1 MADMF
6 EQNLPDSTVL
16 IADDVP
22 KNVQILGQILEK
34 EGYDVAVAQNGRE
47 VLEVLQRI
55 SPDLILLDIMMPEMD
70 GLETSEKLRQQE
82 NTRNIPIIFITAKG
96 DKDDIVQGFNYGAV
110 DYIVKPFEASEV
122 KARVRTHLQLKKA
135 KDYLANQNEILDQK
149 VKEKTQEIQQIQK
162 ATMQSLSS
170 LVEYRDPETGGHIL
184 RTQEYVRLLGEKALA
199 KGVYAQELTQDK
211 LKVLVDVTPLHD
223 IGKVSVPDH
232 ILLKPGKLN
241 DEEYEEMKRHV
252 IYGEQAMV
260 KARRFYDDGIF
271 FQAAADVIS
280 GHHEKWDGSGYPY
293 GKKETETPI
302 GGRLMAVADVYDA
315 LISRRVYK
323 DPMPHYKAV
332 AIIKEGR
339 AGHFDPLLVD
349 LFMEMQ
355 EQFRQTGIRLADF
368 AEEKQNLLDTP
379 YSSDG

>member
-1 MADMF
+1 MADIF
-6 EQNLPDSTVL
+6 EQNLQDSTVL
-16 IADDVP
+16 IADDIP

-34 EGYDVAVAQNGRE
+34 EGYDVAVAQNGHQ

-82 NTRNIPIIFITAKG
+82 NTRNIPVIFITAKG
-96 DKDDIVQGFNYGAV
+96 DKDDIVQGFDHGAV

-122 KARVRTHLQLKKA
+122 KARVRTHLQLKKV
-135 KDYLANQNEILDQK
+135 KDYLANQNEILDQR
-149 VKEKTQEIQQIQK
+149 VKEKTKEIQQIQK
-162 ATMQSLSS
+162 ATLQSLSS

-184 RTQEYVRLLGEKALA
+184 RTQEYVRYLGETVLA
-199 KGVYAQELTQDK
+199 KGVYAEELTENK
-211 LKVLVDVTPLHD
+211 LKVLIDVTPLHD

-252 IYGEQAMV
+252 VYGEQAMT
-260 KARRFYDDGIF
+260 KARQFYDDGIF
-271 FQAAADVIS
+271 FQAASEVIS

-293 GKKETETPI
+293 GKKETEIPI
-302 GGRLMAVADVYDA
+302 AGRLMAIADVYDA

-332 AIIKEGR
+332 TIIKEDRGS
-339 AGHFDPLLVD
+339 HFDPVLVD
-349 LFMEMQ
+349 LFMETQ
-355 EQFRQTGIRLADF
+355 EDFRQTGIRLADLD
-368 AEEKQNLLDTP
+368 EEKENLLNSA
-379 YSSDG
+379 YS